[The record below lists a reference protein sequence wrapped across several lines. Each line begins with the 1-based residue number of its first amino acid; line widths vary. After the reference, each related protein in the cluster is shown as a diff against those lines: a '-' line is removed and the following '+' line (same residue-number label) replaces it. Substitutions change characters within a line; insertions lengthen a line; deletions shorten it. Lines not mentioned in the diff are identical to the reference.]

1 MAQHA
6 HLAHDRQVGH
16 LPLPELY
23 TPFKHRTANPHLD
36 RARRHNLAWAESVG
50 LFEPVPVPVFARGD
64 QWDARLFAGFDFA
77 HCAAMIHADATPEQL
92 DLSSDWLAWGTYG
105 DDLYPIR
112 YGRTGDLAGART
124 QTARLSMF
132 MPLSG
137 AATPPPMTPLERGL
151 ADLWRRTAGG
161 MRAPDR
167 ARFRVAVERMT
178 AAWLWELANVT
189 QHRVPDPVD
198 YVEMRRAT
206 FGSDLTISLA
216 WLATAS
222 LVPEEIRRT
231 RVTRQLER
239 AAQDYAGFT
248 NDLFSYQKEIQY
260 ENDVHNLVFV
270 LERFLG
276 TDRLIARE
284 LVARLMADRMRQ
296 FEWIAEV
303 DLPALCDQHQ
313 LADPVRRQLFDY
325 AERLKDWMTGIL
337 EWHVQCVRY
346 TPAGLRERFAAPA
359 RSGLGRRPMPPY
371 GQATTARRLQ
381 PAGD

>member
-1 MAQHA
+1 
-6 HLAHDRQVGH
+6 
-16 LPLPELY
+16 
-23 TPFKHRTANPHLD
+23 
-36 RARRHNLAWAESVG
+36 
-50 LFEPVPVPVFARGD
+50 
-64 QWDARLFAGFDFA
+64 
-77 HCAAMIHADATPEQL
+77 
-92 DLSSDWLAWGTYG
+92 
-105 DDLYPIR
+105 
-112 YGRTGDLAGART
+112 
-124 QTARLSMF
+124 
-132 MPLSG
+132 
-137 AATPPPMTPLERGL
+137 
-151 ADLWRRTAGG
+151 
-161 MRAPDR
+161 
-167 ARFRVAVERMT
+167 
-178 AAWLWELANVT
+178 
-189 QHRVPDPVD
+189 
-198 YVEMRRAT
+198 
-206 FGSDLTISLA
+206 
-216 WLATAS
+216 
-222 LVPEEIRRT
+222 VPEEIRRT